1 MVLVNENQQATG
13 RHLAELRGGMGW
25 TQKQLAERSGVT
37 ERSISS
43 FENGDT
49 WPRAGTRAKLEKAL
63 GISAGYLSNYAEGP
77 TSSVAESEFTKRF
90 GHLLD
95 GKMPEAQTVINAFSE
110 DLDPDDPDAFG
121 ILAERLKGIAAA
133 TRAAMEFGELVK
145 SGEESP
151 RDVKYRPV
159 FTDGRFDHV
168 EVVTSSPDT
177 EEDGDGDADRA
188 ATPMNDAGGKPATEE
203 AQLASDFVES
213 KRRQRLSRGEV
224 ADLSERQRRADETP
238 IEKILGHAADKTG
251 ESELQRQDREAER
264 RGEEPQD

>member
-1 MVLVNENQQATG
+1 MLDAGLVDPRTGNPSLNQ
-13 RHLAELRGGMGW
+13 W
-25 TQKQLAERSGVT
+25 SKVSGVHT
-37 ERSISS
+37 TTISN
-43 FENGDT
+43 FINGRKSR
-49 WPRAGTRAKLEKAL
+49 PANVAKMAKAL
-63 GISAGYLSNYAEGP
+63 GVNQAAVYGMVGRNLHPWSPPSG
-77 TSSVAESEFTKRF
+77 T
-90 GHLLD
+90 
-95 GKMPEAQTVINAFSE
+95 
-110 DLDPDDPDAFG
+110 
-121 ILAERLKGIAAA
+121 ERLNARQREALNELILS
-133 TRAAMEFGELVK
+133 FIGE
-145 SGEESP
+145 P
-151 RDVKYRPV
+151 A
-159 FTDGRFDHV
+159 
-168 EVVTSSPDT
+168 